1 MAGQDA
7 PSDFL
12 FDVISVGFRVD
23 LDSIGSLR
31 LYVTNNVPGRNYKGM
46 ITAGTDARSVIA
58 ASNGGS

>member
-1 MAGQDA
+1 MASQDA

-23 LDSIGSLR
+23 LDRIGGLR
-31 LYVTNNVPGRNYKGM
+31 LHGTSNVLGRNYKGM
-46 ITAGTDARSVIA
+46 ITARANSRGVIA